1 MKRTTYS
8 IVTVFCLLAL
18 ATAGLCSNAAASE
31 GVPVEG
37 DDAKNFGGSSPL
49 TIPAAAFTTK
59 GNNAQSHNFVW
70 WGGFVKGTALSGGCI
85 QAPVYLPRWARIYQV
100 WASFIDAD
108 GSANASVWLTR
119 SSNLTPGD
127 ADDMATISTS
137 GSSSSVQSLSDS
149 TIFEPIVMLP
159 DYAYHV
165 STCLAS
171 ENLKLFSVRIWY
183 HEDVVFTDRFERGD
197 TSGWSAVSP

>member
-8 IVTVFCLLAL
+8 IVTVFCLLIL

-37 DDAKNFGGSSPL
+37 DQAKNFGGSLPL
-49 TIPAAAFTTK
+49 TIPAAAFSTK
-59 GNNAQSHNFVW
+59 GNDAQSHNFVW
-70 WGGFVKGTALSGGCI
+70 WAGFVKGTALPGGCV
-85 QAPVYLPRWARIYQV
+85 QAPVYLPRWARVYQV
-100 WASFIDAD
+100 WASVIDNDA
-108 GSANASVWLTR
+108 GNNMSVWLTR

-127 ADDMATISTS
+127 ANDMATISTS

-149 TIFEPIVMLP
+149 SINDPIVILP

-171 ENLKLFSVRIWY
+171 GDLKLISVRIWY
-183 HEDVVFTDRFERGD
+183 HEDVVFVDGFERGD
-197 TSGWSAVSP
+197 ASAWSEVSP